1 MAVLAEDLDF
11 SCSYPHGGSQPRVT
25 SITDDPIS
33 PDHTQQAEEVYWA
46 YTNRV
51 GGHNVK
57 RQVVRA
63 VNRMVAFCHTG
74 SQERE
79 QKANLKAL
87 EVFPQ

>member
-1 MAVLAEDLDF
+1 MSVLVRVPRTYRSAAVTG
-11 SCSYPHGGSQPRVT
+11 YH
-25 SITDDPIS
+25 DPN
-33 PDHTQQAEEVYWA
+33 QQAEEVYWA

-79 QKANLKAL
+79 QK
-87 EVFPQ
+87 VGQT